1 MTRKPRRR
9 VQTASKKRTVSK
21 STPNSARKT
30 KIAPRGADE
39 LDTFIAAAAKAL
51 DLPTRKAWLPAI
63 KANLRVTLLL
73 ASVVTAFELPDD
85 AEPGPVFRA

>member
-9 VQTASKKRTVSK
+9 VQTASKMRTVSK
-21 STPNSARKT
+21 STPKSARKT
-30 KIAPRGADE
+30 KIAPPRADE

-63 KANLRVTLLL
+63 KVNLKVTLHL
-73 ASVVTAFELPDD
+73 ASAVTAFDLPDD
-85 AEPGPVFRA
+85 AEPAPVFRA